1 MAASVT
7 IVRDRYGVP
16 HIYGPTDASVVFGHA
31 YAQAE
36 DHFEQLEYNVLY
48 ALGRSAEI
56 RGEQDYWDNLLA
68 RAFEIPRLASEEYAR
83 AAAPLRAIYDAY
95 AAGVNHYLASN
106 PEVKPKLITR
116 FEPWHTLAMLRARY
130 WLAEFIWDTGLER
143 EEIRIG
149 DQTFAGGTKP
159 AGKDETPDPPAEP
172 AQGSNM
178 WAVAPARTAEG
189 HALLFINPHVGFFGP
204 YQYYEAHLH
213 SEEGLRFSGVGRV
226 GFPFPYVGHN
236 ERLGWSHTDNY
247 FDRGDLY
254 AEVFDDPSDPLSYRY
269 GNTRRRAT
277 EWKETVPVLVE
288 GRTES
293 RRAVFR
299 KTHHG
304 PLVGQRN
311 GKLLAVK
318 LAKAA
323 EGGWYDQWHAMARA
337 QSLPEFRRA
346 LERNAIPYMNV
357 IYADGD
363 GNILYVYNGI
373 VPRRD
378 RKVDWTAPVDGSDPG
393 TEWKGYHATS
403 ELPQVLNPPSGY
415 LQNTNSTPFTVT
427 TDVPLRPGSFP
438 DYMIGPEDDNPRAR
452 RSRRILA
459 QPEKWTFDDWS
470 RAATDT
476 RVQVADEVLPKLA
489 TAFEELRIRDTA
501 RAARLEPHVR
511 LLLGWN
517 RVSTVESPAM
527 TLFHSMM
534 IRAGEKAGRNLRD
547 PKDVTGAALL
557 EALGPTVAALEQ
569 NWKSNRVPW
578 GEVNRLQRRDWNAG
592 QEFRD
597 DVPSLPVPGG
607 PGWLGMIYVF
617 NAWPE
622 GESRRQYG
630 TSGNSYVS
638 VVEFAPRVRAAS
650 VVYFGQSGRPDSPH
664 YFDQAPIY
672 ARGQF
677 KPAWF
682 HREEVSAN
690 AVRRYQPGDRAVG
703 LPHPE

>member
-1 MAASVT
+1 MASSVT
-7 IVRDRYGVP
+7 IMRDRYGVP
-16 HIYGPTDASVVFGHA
+16 HVYGPTDASVVFGHA

-48 ALGRSAEI
+48 ALGRSAEA
-56 RGEQDYWDNLLA
+56 RGQQDFWDNLLA
-68 RAFEIPRLASEEYAR
+68 RAFEIPRLASDEYAR
-83 AAAPLRAIYDAY
+83 SAAPLRAIYDAY
-95 AAGVNHYLASN
+95 AAGVNHYLATN

-143 EEIRIG
+143 SELRIG
-149 DQTFAGGTKP
+149 DLTFEPSARP
-159 AGKDETPDPPAEP
+159 AGQDDGFARRAER

-178 WAVAPARTAEG
+178 WALAPARNVNG

-204 YQYYEAHLH
+204 FQYYEAHLH
-213 SEEGLRFSGVGRV
+213 SEQGLRFSGVGRV
-226 GFPFPYVGHN
+226 GFPFPYIGHN

-254 AEVFDDPSDPLSYRY
+254 AEVFDDPRDPLSYRY

-277 EWKETVPVLVE
+277 EWVETVSVLVD
-288 GRTES
+288 GRMQA
-293 RRAVFR
+293 RRVVFR

-304 PLVGQRN
+304 PVVGERN

-323 EGGWYDQWHAMARA
+323 EGGWYDQWHAMGRA
-337 QSLPEFRRA
+337 QSLGEFRRA
-346 LERNAIPYMNV
+346 LDRNAIPYMDV

-373 VPRRD
+373 VPRRAQEL
-378 RKVDWTAPVDGSDPG
+378 DWSEPVDGSDPR
-393 TEWKGYHATS
+393 TEWQGYHPTRD
-403 ELPQVLNPPSGY
+403 LPQVINPPSGY
-415 LQNTNSTPFTVT
+415 LLNTNSSPFTAT
-427 TDVPLRPGSFP
+427 TDLPYKPGSFP
-438 DYMIGPEDDNPRAR
+438 NYMVGPEGDNPRAR
-452 RSRRILA
+452 RSRRILTER
-459 QPEKWTFDDWS
+459 EKWTFGDWS

-489 TAFEELRIRDTA
+489 IAFDELRISDTA
-501 RAARLEPHVR
+501 RATRLAPHVR
-511 LLLGWN
+511 LLLDWS
-517 RVSTVESPAM
+517 RVSTIESPAM
-527 TLFHSMM
+527 TLFHSLMS
-534 IRAGEKAGRNLRD
+534 RAGEAAGRRFMD
-547 PKDVTGAALL
+547 PKDITGPSLL
-557 EALGPTVAALEQ
+557 EALGPSVTALEQ
-569 NWKSNRVPW
+569 KWKSARVTW
-578 GEVNRLQRRDWNAG
+578 GEVNRLQRQHWDGDEA
-592 QEFRD
+592 FRD
-597 DVPSLPVPGG
+597 DAPSLAVPGG

-617 NAWPE
+617 NAQTWE
-622 GESRRQYG
+622 ESRRQYG

-682 HREEVSAN
+682 HRDEVSAN
-690 AVRRYQPGDRAVG
+690 AVRRYRPGQR
-703 LPHPE
+703 